1 MDPKILQL
9 MQQGQQGGGQGQ
21 EFNADQNPFEGILAS
36 MQGGQGAPQAQAE
49 PQAPQQMPQGQMV
62 APGQQPMESQLEK
75 GKNPSATKFLTQAIQ
90 AIQNYINA
98 STDKDTIMLGRN
110 IVKLLSKLID
120 QEEDG
125 QLGNL
130 DKGY

>member
-9 MQQGQQGGGQGQ
+9 LQQGQQGGGQGQ
-21 EFNADQNPFEGILAS
+21 DFNADQNPFEGILAS
-36 MQGGQGAPQAQAE
+36 MQGGQGAPT
-49 PQAPQQMPQGQMV
+49 PGTQAPQPAPQGQMV

-120 QEEDG
+120 QEEEG
-125 QLGNL
+125 QLSNL
-130 DKGY
+130 NKGY